1 MLRKKQTLT
10 SSSDYILLSLQRQTE
25 FWGEVKSSF
34 PLLTP
39 LDKHT
44 QYAYLVVESKVVNH
58 QACLEGKLVSKDEP
72 NRKLTGA
79 KQSKS
84 YYTTTNSNSTFDGF
98 FLELKTQEPF

>member
-10 SSSDYILLSLQRQTE
+10 SSSDSILLSLQRQTE

-34 PLLTP
+34 PLLT

-44 QYAYLVVESKVVNH
+44 QYAYLVVESKVVNQ

-72 NRKLTGA
+72 NRKLTCA